1 MPTPKKNRVPT
12 DMNVYPCSQQERRL
26 LTRRSPRM
34 KNAKAE
40 VSSSGSTL
48 KPPCIIQRLLDRVA
62 SLEKDTGEKSL
73 RFDQYLAEVD

>member
-1 MPTPKKNRVPT
+1 
-12 DMNVYPCSQQERRL
+12 
-26 LTRRSPRM
+26 M